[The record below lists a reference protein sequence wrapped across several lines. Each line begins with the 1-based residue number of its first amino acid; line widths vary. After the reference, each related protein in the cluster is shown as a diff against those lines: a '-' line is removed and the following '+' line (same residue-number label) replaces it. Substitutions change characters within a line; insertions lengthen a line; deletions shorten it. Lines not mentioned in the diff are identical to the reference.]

1 MKVPCL
7 TPEQR
12 QRFEKIRELARRMG
26 NMSLGPVEGHLDP
39 YYRDLPL
46 SRLRRV
52 EAAIRDAFL
61 CALPKGEIPVLLWGD
76 AHARSFLSL
85 EFATK
90 QSSRGNLL
98 RLLVTNQ
105 KWFENNWNLFAEDLG
120 FGTRRSI
127 LVFLRFD
134 QTSLSRLVAPWW
146 DPNVL
151 MNPSV
156 HTSRS
161 LIKEV
166 KARVQ
171 PGTIVFSLS
180 LNRLRSC
187 ELYFHPNDLDV
198 VAECVCTSAHK
209 QEWWKD

>member
-1 MKVPCL
+1 MKAPCL

-26 NMSLGPVEGHLDP
+26 NMSLGPVEGHLHP
-39 YYRDLPL
+39 YRDLPP

-52 EAAIRDAFL
+52 EAAIRDAFM
-61 CALPKGEIPVLLWGD
+61 CALLEEEIPVLLWGD

-90 QSSRGNLL
+90 QNSRGNLL
-98 RLLVTNQ
+98 RLLVTNN
-105 KWFENNWNLFAEDLG
+105 KWFENNWVLFADDLG

-156 HTSRS
+156 HTSRA

-180 LNRLRSC
+180 LNRLSRNHAVRMGSRG
-187 ELYFHPNDLDV
+187 
-198 VAECVCTSAHK
+198 
-209 QEWWKD
+209 

>member
-39 YYRDLPL
+39 YYRNLSP
-46 SRLRRV
+46 SRLRHV
-52 EAAIRDAFL
+52 EEAIRDAFMG
-61 CALPKGEIPVLLWGD
+61 ALLEEETPVLLWAD

-98 RLLVTNQ
+98 RLLVADK
-105 KWFENNWNLFAEDLG
+105 KWFESNWGLFADDLG
-120 FGTRRSI
+120 SETLRDIF
-127 LVFLRFD
+127 VFLRYD
-134 QTSLSRLVAPWW
+134 KASLSRLVAPWW

-151 MNPSV
+151 MNPSI
-156 HTSRS
+156 TSSRS
-161 LIKEV
+161 LLREFKT
-166 KARVQ
+166 RVE
-171 PGTIVFSLS
+171 PGTVVFSLS
-180 LNRLRSC
+180 LDRLRSC